1 MQNGEKYWDFVLIAR
16 YRWRDKLDLDLTSLR
31 WETGRGWK
39 GDSEKD
45 EELIGPSLGRDN
57 FIHGF
62 DRSFIELW
70 FSAEDCQRKMSE
82 LIYIGES
89 IFETYRLQVE

>member
-62 DRSFIELW
+62 DRSFIDVDPSSSGSVLRTVRGRCRSW
-70 FSAEDCQRKMSE
+70 S
-82 LIYIGES
+82 
-89 IFETYRLQVE
+89 T